1 MPRTGSSLHP
11 AQPLNILLVAPEAV
25 PFAKTGGLA
34 DVAGAL
40 PRELARLGHHVSL
53 IMPGYSAID
62 ASTHGLASWDRL
74 SVPSAS
80 GPTEAIVE
88 RGLLPDSTLPLNQQA
103 QIFAIRHDA
112 YFARKGLYQEAG
124 ADYSDNLERFTFFC
138 RAVMQLLLRLQDKN
152 QWVPDVIHAHDW
164 QTALCLAYLKIL
176 YVDYTH
182 RHLVGTLFTIH
193 NLGYQGLFPAS
204 DYPKTGLPPSLFTP
218 SGLEFYGSCNVL
230 KSGLIYADCLSTVSQ
245 TYSREIQT
253 PEFGFG
259 LDGLIRERQDRLVG
273 VVNGIDTDVWN
284 PAIDTH
290 LPVRY
295 TAQDLSGKQEC
306 KRALQR
312 EMKLP
317 VKDVPL
323 LAVVSRLS
331 AQKGLDLVM
340 EIVPELMSLD
350 VQFVLLGTGDASA
363 EAQWR
368 SLHARYPSR
377 LGLRIGFDEGLA
389 HRIEAGADLFLMP
402 SRYEPCGL
410 NQLYSLRYGTVPI
423 VRRTGGLADTVVPYT
438 PIAVKEA
445 RATGFMFGEA
455 SADALLNTVLLALRV
470 YKDRSEWRGLIQ
482 TGMQTDVSWAR
493 SAQAYEDVYRRTL
506 TYVRGSSI

>member
-1 MPRTGSSLHP
+1 MPRIDSSLP
-11 AQPLNILLVAPEAV
+11 ALQPLNILLVASEAV

-40 PRELARLGHHVSL
+40 PRELARLGHQVSL
-53 IMPGYSAID
+53 VMPGYSMID
-62 ASTHGLASWDRL
+62 ASQHGLAPWGQL
-74 SVPSAS
+74 TVPTAS
-80 GPTEAIVE
+80 GPKEAGVE
-88 RGLLPDSTLPLNQQA
+88 RGVLPDTTVPASRQA
-103 QIFAIRHDA
+103 QIFAVRHDP
-112 YFARKGLYQEAG
+112 YFARKGLYQESG
-124 ADYSDNLERFTFFC
+124 SDYPDNLERFTFFC
-138 RAVMQLLLRLQDKN
+138 RAVMQLLLCFQDKTK
-152 QWVPDVIHAHDW
+152 WVPDVIHAHDW

-176 YVDYTH
+176 YLDYMQ
-182 RHLVGTLFTIH
+182 RHAIGTLFTIH

-204 DYPKTGLPPSLFTP
+204 EYPTTGLPPSLFIP

-230 KSGLIYADCLSTVSQ
+230 KSGLVYADLLSTVSR

-253 PEFGFG
+253 AEFGFG
-259 LDGLIRERQDRLVG
+259 LDGLIRERHDRLVG

-284 PAIDTH
+284 PTTDVH

-295 TAQDLSGKQEC
+295 SALDLSGKREC

-331 AQKGLDLVM
+331 AQKGLDLVAD
-340 EIVPELMSLD
+340 IVPELMALD
-350 VQFVLLGTGDASA
+350 VHLVLLGTGDTSA

-368 SLHARYPSR
+368 SLHARYPYQ

-389 HRIEAGADLFLMP
+389 HRIEAGADAFLMP

-438 PIAVKEA
+438 PMTVKQ
-445 RATGFMFGEA
+445 RKATGFMFGDA
-455 SADALLNTVLLALRV
+455 SAEALLNTVLLALRV
-470 YKDRSEWRGLIQ
+470 YKDRTEWRGLMQ
-482 TGMQTDVSWAR
+482 AGMQTDVSWAR
-493 SAQAYEDVYRRTL
+493 SAHAYEGVYGQTL
-506 TYVRGSSI
+506 SYVRGGA

>member
-1 MPRTGSSLHP
+1 MPRTGFSRRT
-11 AQPLNILLVAPEAV
+11 AEPLNILLVASEAV

-53 IMPGYSAID
+53 VMPGYSIID
-62 ASTHGLASWDRL
+62 ATQHGLAPWGQL
-74 SVPSAS
+74 TVPTAS
-80 GPTEAIVE
+80 GPRQATVE
-88 RGLLPDSTLPLNQQA
+88 RGVLSDATVPAGRQA
-103 QIFAIRHDA
+103 QIFAVRHDP
-112 YFARKGLYQEAG
+112 YFGRKGLYQESG
-124 ADYSDNLERFTFFC
+124 SDYADNLERFAFFC
-138 RAVMQLLLRLQDKN
+138 RAVMQLLLQFQDKAK
-152 QWVPDVIHAHDW
+152 WMPDMIHAHDW

-176 YVDYTH
+176 YLDYIQ
-182 RHLVGTLFTIH
+182 RHSIGTLFTIH

-204 DYPKTGLPPSLFTP
+204 EYPTTGLPPSLFIP

-230 KSGLIYADCLSTVSQ
+230 KSGLVYADLLSTVSH

-259 LDGLIRERQDRLVG
+259 LDGVIRERQDRLVG
-273 VVNGIDTDVWN
+273 VVNGIDTDIWN
-284 PAIDTH
+284 PITDAH

-295 TAQDLSGKQEC
+295 SATDLSGKWEC

-312 EMKLP
+312 EMTLP
-317 VKDVPL
+317 VKEVPI

-331 AQKGLDLVM
+331 AQKGLDLVA
-340 EIVPELMSLD
+340 EIVPDLMALD
-350 VQFVLLGTGDASA
+350 VHLVLLGTGDTSA

-368 SLHARYPSR
+368 SLQARYPDQ

-389 HRIEAGADLFLMP
+389 HRIEAGADMFLMP

-423 VRRTGGLADTVVPYT
+423 VRRTGGLADTVIPYT
-438 PIAVKEA
+438 PITVKQR

-455 SADALLNTVLLALRV
+455 SAQALLNTVLLALWV
-470 YKDRSEWRGLIQ
+470 YKDRTEWRGLMQ
-482 TGMQTDVSWAR
+482 AGMQTDVSWAG
-493 SAQAYEDVYRRTL
+493 SAQAYEGVYRQTL
-506 TYVRGSSI
+506 SYVRGGT